1 MEHFSKSSFKASNHS
16 IYCIVISSK
25 ILKSSINAT
34 QLFCI
39 NVVVVFSIPFIKK
52 LNVLFNTGELD
63 PERIGSGIQYGDA
76 TLRRLNQGQSQ
87 RPKPGAECIGS
98 SCRI

>member
-1 MEHFSKSSFKASNHS
+1 MQA
-16 IYCIVISSK
+16 I
-25 ILKSSINAT
+25 ILNFINW
-34 QLFCI
+34 
-39 NVVVVFSIPFIKK
+39 N
-52 LNVLFNTGELD
+52 LNMPLDTGELD

-87 RPKPGAECIGS
+87 RPKAGAECMGS

>member
-1 MEHFSKSSFKASNHS
+1 MRN
-16 IYCIVISSK
+16 ITIISLY
-25 ILKSSINAT
+25 I
-34 QLFCI
+34 
-39 NVVVVFSIPFIKK
+39 
-52 LNVLFNTGELD
+52 GELD

-87 RPKPGAECIGS
+87 RPKAGAECMGS

>member
-1 MEHFSKSSFKASNHS
+1 MLST
-16 IYCIVISSK
+16 IYQK
-25 ILKSSINAT
+25 IQYNLTNA
-34 QLFCI
+34 
-39 NVVVVFSIPFIKK
+39 IP
-52 LNVLFNTGELD
+52 LNTGELD

-87 RPKPGAECIGS
+87 RPKAGTECMGS